1 MSYKSS
7 VSSSRLKSG
16 PYSTLK
22 TKVFTLVLDCFQ
34 GRCKAAIGRYRPA
47 LACFLLPFI
56 ISLSACSNQDKL
68 PATEAQSWKPSQPID
83 SLRVVDLSGQQ
94 LHALPSRLR
103 ECKNLRQL
111 HLRKNELR
119 ELPPWLGELQKL
131 RWIDL
136 SRNPLKEVPL
146 VLKKLPQLCTLKLA
160 RTPIAEW
167 PAFLGQM
174 DSLRYLD
181 GWNSDVKR
189 IHPSLAALEQLEYV
203 DLRRTYLSSQ
213 DLEWLQEARPQL
225 KLESTYGCNCGPG
238 K

>member
-1 MSYKSS
+1 MPGKFWKA
-7 VSSSRLKSG
+7 R
-16 PYSTLK
+16 K
-22 TKVFTLVLDCFQ
+22 T
-34 GRCKAAIGRYRPA
+34 AAGIS
-47 LACFLLPFI
+47 FLLGLVI
-56 ISLSACSNQDKL
+56 ITSTCSMPKKL
-68 PATEAQSWKPSQPID
+68 PSAGPPSWEPTRPLD
-83 SLRVVDLSGQQ
+83 SLRVVNLSGQEWQKLPARLRQCSNLRRLNLSKNQ
-94 LHALPSRLR
+94 LQKLPS
-103 ECKNLRQL
+103 
-111 HLRKNELR
+111 
-119 ELPPWLGELQKL
+119 WIGELQEL

-136 SRNPLKEVPL
+136 SRNPLEEVPSI
-146 VLKKLPQLCTLKLA
+146 LKRLPQLCTLKLA